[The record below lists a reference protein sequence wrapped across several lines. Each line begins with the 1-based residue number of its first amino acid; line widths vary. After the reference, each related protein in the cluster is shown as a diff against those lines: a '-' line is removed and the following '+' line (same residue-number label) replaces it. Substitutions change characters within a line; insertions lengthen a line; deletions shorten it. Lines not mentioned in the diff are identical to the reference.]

1 MEKSLLLVDDE
12 QNILRSLRRLLRSD
26 GYTIHTASSGKEG
39 LEILKEHSVCVILS
53 DMRMPEM
60 SGAEFLAKV
69 KEQYPETIR
78 LMLSGYT
85 DLTSVTDAIN
95 QGAIF
100 KFLTK
105 PWEDDEI
112 KQSINEAFTQ
122 YQKDNGGAG
131 FEQNSTNSIAP
142 ISSQNSTTSG
152 GINYQ
157 GILAHLSVGVIVIG
171 SNESVKFINDY
182 AKKLLSIDST
192 TLESSQASSALPK
205 EILAIPETDSDN
217 SQHTV
222 LTLENGVSVNVKRSK
237 KQLIQGEEI
246 SIIAIFR
253 QS

>member
-53 DMRMPEM
+53 DMCMPEM

-112 KQSINEAFTQ
+112 KQSISEAFTQ
-122 YQKDNGGAG
+122 YQKDKGGAG
-131 FEQNSTNSIAP
+131 FEQNSNSIAS
-142 ISSQNSTTSG
+142 ISSQNSTPSG
-152 GINYQ
+152 GVNYQ

-182 AKKLLSIDST
+182 AKKLLSVDST
-192 TLESSQASSALPK
+192 TLESSQASSALTN
-205 EILAIPETDSDN
+205 EILAIPETDSDD

-237 KQLIQGEEI
+237 KQRIQGEEV